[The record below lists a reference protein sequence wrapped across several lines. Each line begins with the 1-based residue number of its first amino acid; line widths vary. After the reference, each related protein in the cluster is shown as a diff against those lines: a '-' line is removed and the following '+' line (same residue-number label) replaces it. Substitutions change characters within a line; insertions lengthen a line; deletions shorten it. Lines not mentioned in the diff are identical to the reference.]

1 MKKSYILLLGFCF
14 TLNLLA
20 QAPDAFRYQAVVNN
34 STGSALAGSNVK
46 FRFEIFKN
54 ALASDGGTKVYSE
67 QHQATTDSKGVVSLS
82 IGKGTAETGTF
93 ASIDWSE
100 GSYFVKVSIDRGT
113 GFATIGEQQLQNT
126 SYAQFADATGNVI
139 NKAADG
145 NLWGITVDNSG
156 KISTVPFPKGYT
168 KMVWND
174 EFNGS
179 GLPDDSKWDYEQ
191 GYVRSSELQY
201 YAKKRIE
208 NSYQQ
213 DGLLHLVARQDSGI
227 IDGAMRPMSSAS
239 IITKGKAAW
248 LYGYVEVRAK
258 VPYMAGIGTW
268 PAIWMMPRDD
278 YYGGWPRSGEI
289 DIMEYV
295 ASDYRYVHFSQ
306 HSYKYNN
313 IDGANLHKTTKSYCP
328 TAYTEFHT
336 YGLQWTPETMIWY
349 LDGIQKF
356 KVNNAEHLW
365 SSWPFNKPFYLL
377 LNLAMGGWGGSTDRT
392 MLKANPQ
399 DYQIDY
405 VRIFQ

>member
-1 MKKSYILLLGFCF
+1 MKKLYIILICSIF
-14 TLNLLA
+14 TLQLIA
-20 QAPDAFRYQAVVNN
+20 QSPNAFRYQAAVKDNN
-34 STGSALAGSNVK
+34 GVLVIGASVK
-46 FRFEIFKN
+46 FRFEIFKT
-54 ALASDGGTKVYSE
+54 ALEANGGTKVYSE
-67 QHQATTDSKGVVSLS
+67 IQQTTTPSTGLVNLL
-82 IGKGTAETGTF
+82 IGKGTPESGTF
-93 ASIDWSE
+93 STIDWSAN
-100 GSYFVKVSIDRGT
+100 SYYIRVSIDRGS
-113 GFATIGEQQLQNT
+113 GYVLIGEQQMLTT
-126 SYAQFADATGNVI
+126 SYAQFADATGNVVKTI
-139 NKAADG
+139 PDG
-145 NLWGITVDNSG
+145 TVWGMAVDNSG
-156 KISTVPFPKGYT
+156 NLTTVPFPKGYT

-201 YAKKRIE
+201 YAKKRVE

-258 VPYMAGIGTW
+258 MPYLAGIGTW
-268 PAIWMMPRDD
+268 PAIWMMPNDD
-278 YYGGWPRSGEI
+278 FYGGWPRSGEI
-289 DIMEYV
+289 DNMEYV

-313 IDGANLHKTTKSYCP
+313 IDGANLQKTTKAYCP
-328 TAYTEFHT
+328 TAYSEFHT

-349 LDGIQKF
+349 LDGVQKF
-356 KVNNAEHLW
+356 KVNNVEHLW
-365 SSWPFNKPFYLL
+365 SSWPFNKPYYLL
-377 LNLAMGGWGGSTDRT
+377 LNLAMGGWGGTTNYTLLRN
-392 MLKANPQ
+392 NPQ